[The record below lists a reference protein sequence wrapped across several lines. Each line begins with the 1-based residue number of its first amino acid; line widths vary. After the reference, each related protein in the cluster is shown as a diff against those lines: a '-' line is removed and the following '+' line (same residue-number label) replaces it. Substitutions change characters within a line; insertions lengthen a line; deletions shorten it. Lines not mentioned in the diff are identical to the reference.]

1 MRILTPIVFTI
12 MMLGASISLARL
24 VPSSSVESKAA
35 QKDGLSVTVIL
46 TSPAFGADPE
56 WPRLVV
62 RFKNA
67 SPADIH
73 LCNDDAYWDWKFRFT
88 TKDQPGWWL
97 LHFEPFPIRRPISTH
112 TLKPGE
118 TLDVPIDLNQTP
130 RPADFLRDGIP
141 TSKLPAPEP
150 HLQPGKYELTVDI
163 QLNDNSADKKI
174 PYWTG
179 SITTNPIAIE
189 AQDVKA
195 IYGDV
200 INRVTSKFDKFG
212 GWKNGLFGEIKLPAD
227 AEPKDVIALAIKNV
241 REIKTSRVLDIR
253 QVTIESLKESPYAA
267 VIQTDAGLK
276 VLIFYPFL
284 KDAKG
289 WWSRFY
295 DASLNPATKPSFDE

>member
-12 MMLGASISLARL
+12 MMLGASISVAKL
-24 VPSSSVESKAA
+24 VPSSSKESKAA
-35 QKDGLSVTVIL
+35 EKDGLSVTVIL

-56 WPRLVV
+56 WPRLAV
-62 RFKNA
+62 RFKNVA
-67 SPADIH
+67 AADIH
-73 LCNDDAYWDWKFRFT
+73 LCNADAIWDWKFRFIS
-88 TKDQPGWWL
+88 KDQPGSWL
-97 LHFEPFPIRRPISTH
+97 VQFEPFVLGRPISTN

-130 RPADFLRDGIP
+130 RAADLIRDGIP
-141 TSKLPAPEP
+141 FDKEPAPVP
-150 HLQPGKYELTVDI
+150 HLQPGQYELTVDI
-163 QLNDNSADKKI
+163 QLNDNHAPKTS

-212 GWKNGLFGEIKLPAD
+212 GWKNGLFGDINLPAD
-227 AEPKDVIALAIKNV
+227 AEPKDFIAQAIKNV
-241 REIKTSRVLDIR
+241 REIKTYRILDIR
-253 QVTIESLKESPYAA
+253 PVTIESSPQSARAA
-267 VIQTDAGLK
+267 VIQTDVGLK
-276 VLIFYPFL
+276 VLIFYPFQ
-284 KDAKG
+284 DAKG

-295 DASLNPATKPSFDE
+295 DASLNPATKPSIDQ